1 MVDKT
6 NEQTEAAPTPA
17 APKFIGGGPRSKV
30 VPLEH
35 PVAYDGR
42 EYHAIT
48 LVRLNAKEVED
59 MLDKINRG
67 EGTEIPIFRDV
78 EGAVIPKI
86 VLDALDDNDAL
97 ALDEAA
103 PEFIPRRFKPK
114 QTSVASAEGAP
125 LDPSSSA

>member
-1 MVDKT
+1 MTDKT
-6 NEQTEAAPTPA
+6 NEQTEAAPALA

-67 EGTEIPIFRDV
+67 EGTEIPIFRDA

-86 VLDALDDNDAL
+86 VLHALDDNDSL

-103 PEFIPRRFKPK
+103 VDFIPKRFRPRAGEP
-114 QTSVASAEGAP
+114 ASA
-125 LDPSSSA
+125 